1 MRICKFVQKT
11 NTILPLHRTEVKA
24 KRNLCNAGYWL
35 KNRKWTLHINF
46 ITYTRWQ
53 LNDKFNFCLYYP
65 IFHMPA
71 LSVSLV
77 VPEAQ
82 RYVKSCWIGGMRF
95 LNSWIFSLRN
105 SHKMLM
111 KIRTMRA
118 LKQISGYIFSTFN
131 SKMNIVKEWKAIF
144 LCQEN
149 SFLVQSIGNLPTY
162 VTTRNEKVS
171 T

>member
-1 MRICKFVQKT
+1 MQ
-11 NTILPLHRTEVKA
+11 
-24 KRNLCNAGYWL
+24 
-35 KNRKWTLHINF
+35 
-46 ITYTRWQ
+46 
-53 LNDKFNFCLYYP
+53 
-65 IFHMPA
+65 
-71 LSVSLV
+71 
-77 VPEAQ
+77 
-82 RYVKSCWIGGMRF
+82 
-95 LNSWIFSLRN
+95 
-105 SHKMLM
+105 M

-149 SFLVQSIGNLPTY
+149 LFLVQSIGNLPTY